1 MKSLLKVLLI
11 TGIAAI
17 SATGLS
23 VGTYFV
29 ADTLAPKPGSDV
41 VENPGKDLVVNFFAG
56 TKNVATDGVLFN
68 ISDEDNSKKYISA
81 GYAVQFEDD
90 SFGFMYDLVNRGAEY
105 DIISFRI
112 GIKDATVVKYQFLD
126 TLEGHGETAEK
137 VEGKEMFVG
146 YQLGGPDVDAGVTGD
161 AYNSQKWAVD
171 FALTDCAKRNAAEIL
186 GSGST
191 FTPSKYVTAL
201 FPDRTAVAEEF
212 FTDFNDP
219 KHVIYEA
226 SKVTFSD
233 NTTGFYYLLQ
243 NYYPEYDSIKFA
255 IGIIDNTVVGYKYVE
270 LIDGHGVGEEQVDG
284 NKKIFIGYQLGGE
297 DVYGGVTVMDT
308 YDSMKVAIDIAL
320 ADCQGR

>member
-29 ADTLAPKPGSDV
+29 ADTLASKPGSD

-137 VEGKEMFVG
+137 VEGKEMC
-146 YQLGGPDVDAGVTGD
+146 GG
-161 AYNSQKWAVD
+161 
-171 FALTDCAKRNAAEIL
+171 
-186 GSGST
+186 
-191 FTPSKYVTAL
+191 
-201 FPDRTAVAEEF
+201 
-212 FTDFNDP
+212 
-219 KHVIYEA
+219 
-226 SKVTFSD
+226 
-233 NTTGFYYLLQ
+233 
-243 NYYPEYDSIKFA
+243 
-255 IGIIDNTVVGYKYVE
+255 
-270 LIDGHGVGEEQVDG
+270 
-284 NKKIFIGYQLGGE
+284 
-297 DVYGGVTVMDT
+297 
-308 YDSMKVAIDIAL
+308 
-320 ADCQGR
+320 

>member
-29 ADTLAPKPGSDV
+29 ADTLASKLGSD
-41 VENPGKDLVVNFFAG
+41 FA
-56 TKNVATDGVLFN
+56 
-68 ISDEDNSKKYISA
+68 
-81 GYAVQFEDD
+81 
-90 SFGFMYDLVNRGAEY
+90 
-105 DIISFRI
+105 
-112 GIKDATVVKYQFLD
+112 
-126 TLEGHGETAEK
+126 
-137 VEGKEMFVG
+137 
-146 YQLGGPDVDAGVTGD
+146 
-161 AYNSQKWAVD
+161 
-171 FALTDCAKRNAAEIL
+171 
-186 GSGST
+186 
-191 FTPSKYVTAL
+191 PSKYITAV

-233 NTTGFYYLLQ
+233 NKTGFYYLLQ

-255 IGIIDNTVVGYKYVE
+255 IGIIDNTIVGYKYVE
-270 LIDGHGVGEEQVDG
+270 LMDGHGVGEEQVDG